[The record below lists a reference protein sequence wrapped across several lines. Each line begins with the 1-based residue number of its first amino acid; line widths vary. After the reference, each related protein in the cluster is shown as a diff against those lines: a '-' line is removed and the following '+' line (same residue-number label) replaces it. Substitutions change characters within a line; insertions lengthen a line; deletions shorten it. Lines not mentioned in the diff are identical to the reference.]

1 MKKVLFN
8 FPAQSI
14 IEANLNLQSI
24 QRTLSQEYQIYSPK
38 LEPLTSDKFISI
50 YKTWDIKR
58 KENFVRTIA
67 GKLNFKKVKTFFDEK
82 QENKYD
88 TT

>member
-1 MKKVLFN
+1 MKKISFN
-8 FPAQSI
+8 FPAQTI

-24 QRTLSQEYQIYSPK
+24 QRALSQEYKIYSPK
-38 LEPLTSDKFISI
+38 LETLTSDKFISI

-82 QENKYD
+82 TGEQI
-88 TT
+88 

>member
-1 MKKVLFN
+1 MKKISFN

-24 QRTLSQEYQIYSPK
+24 QRALSQEYKIYSPK
-38 LEPLTSDKFISI
+38 LETLTSDKFISI
-50 YKTWDIKR
+50 YKTWDVKR

-67 GKLNFKKVKTFFDEK
+67 GKLNFKKVKSFFDEK
-82 QENKYD
+82 TGEQI
-88 TT
+88 

>member
-1 MKKVLFN
+1 MKKVSFN

-24 QRTLSQEYQIYSPK
+24 QRALSQEYKIYSPK
-38 LEPLTSDKFISI
+38 LETLTSDKFISI

-58 KENFVRTIA
+58 KEDFVRTIA
-67 GKLNFKKVKTFFDEK
+67 GKLNFKKVKSFFDEK
-82 QENKYD
+82 TGEQI
-88 TT
+88 

>member
-1 MKKVLFN
+1 MKKVSFN

-24 QRTLSQEYQIYSPK
+24 QRALSQEYKIYSPK
-38 LEPLTSDKFISI
+38 LETLTSDKFISI

-58 KENFVRTIA
+58 KEDFVRTIA
-67 GKLNFKKVKTFFDEK
+67 GKLNFKKVKSFFDEK
-82 QENKYD
+82 TGE
-88 TT
+88 

>member
-1 MKKVLFN
+1 MKKISFN

-24 QRTLSQEYQIYSPK
+24 QRALSQEYKIYSPK
-38 LEPLTSDKFISI
+38 LETLTSDKFISI

-67 GKLNFKKVKTFFDEK
+67 GKLNFKKVKSFFDEK
-82 QENKYD
+82 TGE
-88 TT
+88 

>member
-1 MKKVLFN
+1 MKKISFN

-24 QRTLSQEYQIYSPK
+24 QRALSQEYKIYSPK
-38 LEPLTSDKFISI
+38 LETLISDKFISI

-58 KENFVRTIA
+58 KEDFVRTIA
-67 GKLNFKKVKTFFDEK
+67 GKLNFKKVKSFFDEK
-82 QENKYD
+82 TGEQI
-88 TT
+88 

>member
-1 MKKVLFN
+1 MKKVSFN

-24 QRTLSQEYQIYSPK
+24 QRALSQEYKIYSPK
-38 LEPLTSDKFISI
+38 LETLTSDKFISI

-67 GKLNFKKVKTFFDEK
+67 GKLNFKKVKSFFDEK
-82 QENKYD
+82 TGEQI
-88 TT
+88 

>member
-1 MKKVLFN
+1 MKKVSFN

-24 QRTLSQEYQIYSPK
+24 QRALSQEYKIYSPK
-38 LEPLTSDKFISI
+38 LETLTSDKFISI

-58 KENFVRTIA
+58 KEDFVRTIA
-67 GKLNFKKVKTFFDEK
+67 GKLNFKKVKSFFDEK
-82 QENKYD
+82 QEKVNE
-88 TT
+88 

>member
-1 MKKVLFN
+1 MKKILFN

-24 QRTLSQEYQIYSPK
+24 QRTLSQEYKIYSPK
-38 LEPLTSDKFISI
+38 LETLTSDKFISI

-58 KENFVRTIA
+58 KEDFVRTIA
-67 GKLNFKKVKTFFDEK
+67 GKLNFRKVKSFFDEK
-82 QENKYD
+82 TGDKI
-88 TT
+88 

>member
-1 MKKVLFN
+1 MKKISFN

-24 QRTLSQEYQIYSPK
+24 QRALSQEYKIYSPK
-38 LEPLTSDKFISI
+38 LETLISDKFISI

-67 GKLNFKKVKTFFDEK
+67 GKLNFKKVKSFFDEK
-82 QENKYD
+82 TGEQI
-88 TT
+88 

>member
-1 MKKVLFN
+1 MKKVSFN

-24 QRTLSQEYQIYSPK
+24 QRALSQEYKIYSPK
-38 LEPLTSDKFISI
+38 LETLISDKFISI
-50 YKTWDIKR
+50 YKTWDVKR

-67 GKLNFKKVKTFFDEK
+67 GKLNFKKVKSFFDEK
-82 QENKYD
+82 TGEQI
-88 TT
+88 

>member
-1 MKKVLFN
+1 MKKVSFN

-24 QRTLSQEYQIYSPK
+24 QRALSQEYKIYSPK
-38 LEPLTSDKFISI
+38 LETLTSDKFISI

-82 QENKYD
+82 TGEQI
-88 TT
+88 

>member
-1 MKKVLFN
+1 MKKISFN

-24 QRTLSQEYQIYSPK
+24 QRALSQEYKIYSPK
-38 LEPLTSDKFISI
+38 LETLTSDKFISI

-67 GKLNFKKVKTFFDEK
+67 GKLNFKKVKSFFDEK
-82 QENKYD
+82 TGEQI
-88 TT
+88 

>member
-1 MKKVLFN
+1 MKKVSFN

-24 QRTLSQEYQIYSPK
+24 QRALSQEYKIYSPK
-38 LEPLTSDKFISI
+38 LETLISDKFISI

-67 GKLNFKKVKTFFDEK
+67 GKLNFKKVKSFFDEK
-82 QENKYD
+82 TGEQI
-88 TT
+88 